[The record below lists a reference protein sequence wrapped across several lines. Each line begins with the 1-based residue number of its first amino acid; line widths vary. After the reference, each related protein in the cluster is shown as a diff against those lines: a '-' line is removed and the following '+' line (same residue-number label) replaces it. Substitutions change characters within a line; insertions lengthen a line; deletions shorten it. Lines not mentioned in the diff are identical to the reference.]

1 MHNGSTILTS
11 LTRVEG
17 GVWRHF
23 RGTYRLVSDPP
34 DMVEEL
40 ARIVSKME
48 TLAKR
53 SYGREVSS

>member
-1 MHNGSTILTS
+1 
-11 LTRVEG
+11 
-17 GVWRHF
+17 
-23 RGTYRLVSDPP
+23 
-34 DMVEEL
+34 MVEEL